1 MDEVA
6 WHKEEVRPLAYVI
19 HKEPP
24 SQNPFSPEGHPMVSA
39 YVAIYG
45 RLAHLRGHEEG
56 AVVQLRQ
63 YVEIARLRINPFS

>member
-1 MDEVA
+1 
-6 WHKEEVRPLAYVI
+6 
-19 HKEPP
+19 
-24 SQNPFSPEGHPMVSA
+24 MVSA

-45 RLAHLRGHEEG
+45 RLAHLGGHAEG